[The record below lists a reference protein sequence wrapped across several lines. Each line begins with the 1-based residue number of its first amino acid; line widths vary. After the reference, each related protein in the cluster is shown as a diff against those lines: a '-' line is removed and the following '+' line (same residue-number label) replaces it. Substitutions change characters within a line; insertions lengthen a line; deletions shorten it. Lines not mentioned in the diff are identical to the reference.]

1 MTALQGI
8 GATLR
13 DATLVAYLEE
23 YKELTETW
31 RSLESK
37 AQGNIAVAGIFI
49 AGSLAYLEKLSPQ
62 LQRHEQVFLLIAIAC
77 LIVSVILAILA
88 LKTQTITPPPLG
100 SFVAY
105 YSTKLVK
112 IETEAT
118 LQTYLES
125 FFAEHVSLWGVV
137 IGQVKES
144 NDSKAQYLWSAQ
156 RWLIAAIFAVA
167 ALSLSKLI
175 D

>member
-88 LKTQTITPPPLG
+88 LKTQTITPPTAG
-100 SFVAY
+100 
-105 YSTKLVK
+105 KLCFLLYDQAG
-112 IETEAT
+112 EDR
-118 LQTYLES
+118 YR
-125 FFAEHVSLWGVV
+125 G
-137 IGQVKES
+137 
-144 NDSKAQYLWSAQ
+144 
-156 RWLIAAIFAVA
+156 
-167 ALSLSKLI
+167 
-175 D
+175 